1 MKFKYFQ
8 TQNNEMSL
16 LLVLDCLDFVT
27 WCTC

>member
-27 WCTC
+27 